1 MKKLSTFLFLIFFS
15 FQTVSWADDIR
26 DFELEGISIGDSL
39 LDYFSESE
47 IKENSHDY
55 YKNKTFTPFEI
66 YKKPF
71 FKDYEFVGG
80 AYKTGDNNY
89 IIHEIKGVIEY
100 PLYIK
105 SCYKKMDEISKEISE
120 ILEYVEGVKVK
131 KERDSI
137 LYGLEESNESI
148 FSSDEYTFKSG
159 DFIAVECYDYSEKI
173 SMIDALQVSINTKEF
188 GDFLLV
194 AYK

>member
-1 MKKLSTFLFLIFFS
+1 MRVFIAALVLIFS
-15 FQTVSWADDIR
+15 LQSWTKADDIR

-89 IIHEIKGVIEY
+89 IIHEIKGVNEY
-100 PLYIK
+100 PNDIK

-137 LYGLEESNESI
+137 IYGLEESNESI

-194 AYK
+194 AY

>member
-1 MKKLSTFLFLIFFS
+1 MKKLLGILVLSLLWCN
-15 FQTVSWADDIR
+15 VSVADDIS
-26 DFELEGISIGDSL
+26 DFELEGISIGDSA

-71 FKDYEFVGG
+71 FKDYEFVGA

-137 LYGLEESNESI
+137 MYGLEESNESK
-148 FSSDEYTFKSG
+148 FSYDEYTFKTG
-159 DFIAVECYDYSEKI
+159 DSIEVHCYDYSKKTPYK
-173 SMIDALQVSINTKEF
+173 DALQVAISTKEF
-188 GDFLLV
+188 NDFLLV
-194 AYK
+194 AY

>member
-1 MKKLSTFLFLIFFS
+1 MKKLSTYLFLIFFS
-15 FQTVSWADDIR
+15 FQALSWADDIR
-26 DFELEGISIGDSL
+26 DFELEGISIGDSA

-89 IIHEIKGVIEY
+89 IIHEIKGVNEY
-100 PLYIK
+100 PNDIK

-120 ILEYVEGVKVK
+120 IFKYEEDIKVR
-131 KERDSI
+131 EVRDEI
-137 LYGLEESNESI
+137 FYGLEESNEGK
-148 FSSDEYTFKSG
+148 FSYDEYMFKSG
-159 DFIAVECYDYSEKI
+159 DFITVECYDYSEKT
-173 SMIDALQVSINTKEF
+173 SMTDALQVSINTKEF
-188 GDFLLV
+188 GDFLRV

>member
-1 MKKLSTFLFLIFFS
+1 MRVFIAVLVLIFS
-15 FQTVSWADDIR
+15 LQSWTKADDIR
-26 DFELEGISIGDSL
+26 DFEIEGMSIGDSL

-71 FKDYEFVGG
+71 FKDYEFVGA

-89 IIHEIKGVIEY
+89 IIHEIKGVNEY
-100 PLYIK
+100 PNDIK

-120 ILEYVEGVKVK
+120 ILEYMHKGV
-131 KERDSI
+131 
-137 LYGLEESNESI
+137 
-148 FSSDEYTFKSG
+148 SSFK
-159 DFIAVECYDYSEKI
+159 
-173 SMIDALQVSINTKEF
+173 
-188 GDFLLV
+188 
-194 AYK
+194 